1 MERKTALITGGSGYL
16 GVHLAKS
23 LHKQNWNVIS
33 LDRRVSTC
41 KYIDLQ
47 YNVDV
52 RNREIFHKI
61 FETHKVNA
69 VFHLAGLIEVG
80 ESFKYPTEFYD
91 INVGGTCNL
100 LHAMKMHNVE
110 NIIYS
115 SSAAVYKTQEKCLN
129 ENDEIANNSPYGY
142 TKYCAESAIRDSGI
156 KHLIFR
162 YFNLAGAD
170 PDGEMGEAHEP
181 ETHLIPRI
189 IQNLNNFDVYG
200 SDYPTPDGSCLRDY
214 VHVSDVASAHVD
226 GANYI
231 ISGGE
236 STCLNLG
243 TGVGYSVLEIIA
255 HIEKLAGQ
263 KIAYNLK
270 DRRSGDPPRL
280 VADIKLAE
288 RVLNFYPKHDILN
301 ILETAYKWHT
311 KK

>member
-1 MERKTALITGGSGYL
+1 MHRKTALITGGSGYL
-16 GVHLAKS
+16 GTHLAKD
-23 LHKQNWNVIS
+23 LHKRNWNVIS
-33 LDRRVSTC
+33 LDRRVSDC

-47 YNVDV
+47 YNFDI
-52 RNREIFHKI
+52 RNREVLHKI
-61 FETHKVNA
+61 FETHKVDA

-91 INVGGTCNL
+91 VNVGGTCNL
-100 LHAMKMHNVE
+100 LHAMKMHGVE

-115 SSAAVYKTQEKCLN
+115 SSAAVYRTSDDLLTETSQ
-129 ENDEIANNSPYGY
+129 ISNNSPYGY

-156 KHLIFR
+156 KHIIFR

-170 PDGEMGEAHEP
+170 PDGEMGEVHEP

-189 IQNLNNFDVYG
+189 IQNLNNFHVYG

-226 GANYI
+226 GANYL
-231 ISGGE
+231 ISSGE
-236 STCLNLG
+236 STTLNLG

-255 HIEKLAGQ
+255 EIEKIAKN
-263 KIAYNLK
+263 KITYSFK

-280 VADIKLAE
+280 VADITLAE
-288 RVLNFYPKHDILN
+288 RVLNFYPKHDILS